1 MAPAAPRRPVAMRL
15 RDGGRRIGEINFSA
29 GSGDAY
35 VEQIEVGEVRACDA
49 NVADADADV
58 NVCRDRR
65 NDGGIAEC
73 DIREGNCKV
82 LTWNRWSQESDFCA
96 DIREVE
102 DAE

>member
-1 MAPAAPRRPVAMRL
+1 V
-15 RDGGRRIGEINFSA
+15 EINFSA

-35 VEQIEVGEVRACDA
+35 AEQTEVGNEVRSSNA

-73 DIREGNCKV
+73 EISEGNCKI
-82 LTWNRWSQESDFCA
+82 LTWNDWSQDSDFCA

-102 DAE
+102 DAESSEDINVGCK